1 MTGPD
6 GLIVETTPIMHAL
19 LNWLDDRTGFR
30 DLMHEA
36 LYERVPGGA
45 RWRYVWGS
53 TLVFTFSIQ
62 MITGMFLW
70 MAYSPST
77 QTAWESVYYIQHV
90 MQYGWLVRGLHHF
103 TAQAMIVLLA
113 LHLMQV
119 IIDGAYKAPREINY
133 WLGLV
138 LMLIVLGL
146 SLTGY
151 LLPWDQKGYWATQV
165 ATNIAGGTP
174 VVGAEVQKLAAG
186 GSAYGH
192 HTLTR
197 FFALHAGLLPFLL
210 IAFLVLHIAVF
221 RRHGITVPNPNR
233 APDVY
238 FWPDQVLK
246 DAIACLAILAA
257 TLALVFWQGAELGA
271 PADPSEN
278 YSAARPEWYFLF
290 LFEMLK
296 YFPGKYE
303 VVGAMVV
310 PGLVMGVLFLM
321 PFIAKIRGG
330 HQLNIGFISVL
341 LAGCLTLTIIAI
353 RKDKANAGYK
363 AAVEQAHLDAERVVI
378 LAKSPSGIGPDGALA
393 LLKADPFSQ
402 GPRLFAKNC
411 ATCHRYNG
419 KDGMGKDIME
429 TKDGVEVVVAGSA
442 SDLGNFGTREW
453 VKSVITDFATV
464 FAPTEKAG
472 FDGKPVGK
480 HFTEGS
486 MADWSKTHGAKMKV
500 EDVNAV
506 TEFLM
511 AQSGRE
517 LTPPLNPDL
526 IAKGKEF
533 FEVGNDEISESCASC
548 HAMHAKG
555 DAQPLEGGGS
565 GPDLTGYGS
574 AKWLTGFVNNPG
586 AKEHYGKRNRMPGF
600 EKRMTT
606 EETRLLVDWMQ
617 GNWYKPKA
625 ESAQAH

>member
-1 MTGPD
+1 
-6 GLIVETTPIMHAL
+6 MHAL
-19 LNWLDDRTGFR
+19 LNWLDDRTGYKN
-30 DLMHEA
+30 LMHEA

-174 VVGAEVQKLAAG
+174 LVGAEVQKLAAG

-210 IAFLVLHIAVF
+210 IAFLVLHVAVF

-233 APDVY
+233 APTAF

-271 PADPSEN
+271 PADPSES

-303 VVGAMVV
+303 VIGAMVV
-310 PGLVMGVLFLM
+310 PGLVLGMLFMM
-321 PFIAKIRGG
+321 PFFAKIRGG
-330 HQLNIGFISVL
+330 HRLNIGLISVL
-341 LAGCLTLTIIAI
+341 LAGCMTLTIIAI
-353 RKDKANAGYK
+353 RKDLTNAGYK
-363 AAVEQAHLDAERVVI
+363 AALEQAHRDAERVVV
-378 LAKSPSGIGPDGALA
+378 LAKSPAGISPAGALA
-393 LLKADPFSQ
+393 LLKSDPYSQ
-402 GPRLFAKNC
+402 GPRLFAKSC

-419 KDGMGKDIME
+419 KDGMGKDVTE
-429 TKDGVEVVVAGSA
+429 TKNDIETVVPGTAT
-442 SDLGNFGTREW
+442 DLGNFGTREW
-453 VKSVITDFATV
+453 VKSVITEFPKV
-464 FAPTEKAG
+464 FAATETAS

-486 MADWSKTHGAKMKV
+486 MANWSTEHGTKMKV
-500 EDVNAV
+500 EEVNAV
-506 TEFLM
+506 AEFLM

-517 LTPPLNPDL
+517 LTPPLDPKL
-526 IAKGKEF
+526 VEAGKAF
-533 FEVGNDEISESCASC
+533 FLDGNDTITESCSSC
-548 HAMHAKG
+548 HSMHAKG
-555 DAQPLEGGGS
+555 DAQPLDGGGN

-574 AKWLTGFVNNPG
+574 AKWLTSFINNPG

-606 EETRLLVDWMQ
+606 EETRMLVDWMQ
-617 GNWYKPKA
+617 GNWYKPQGEAAKA
-625 ESAQAH
+625 AH

>member
-1 MTGPD
+1 
-6 GLIVETTPIMHAL
+6 MHSA
-19 LNWLDDRTGFR
+19 LNWLEERTGFR
-30 DLMHEA
+30 ELMHEA
-36 LYERVPGGA
+36 LYERIPGGA

-53 TLVFTFSIQ
+53 TLVFTFTIQ
-62 MITGMFLW
+62 MMTGFFLW
-70 MAYSPST
+70 MAYAPST
-77 QTAWESVYYIQHV
+77 QTAWESVYYIEHV

-103 TAQAMIVLLA
+103 TAQAMIVLMA

-119 IIDGAYKAPREINY
+119 IIDGAYKAPREVNF
-133 WLGLV
+133 WLGLI

-186 GSAYGH
+186 GPAYGH

-197 FFALHAGLLPFLL
+197 FFALHAGLLPLLL
-210 IAFLVLHIAVF
+210 IAFLALHIWCF

-233 APDVY
+233 APEAF

-246 DAIACLAILAA
+246 DAVACLAILAA
-257 TLALVFWQGAELGA
+257 VLAMVFWQGAELGA
-271 PADPSEN
+271 PANPSEN

-303 VVGAMVV
+303 VVGAMVI

-321 PFIAKIRGG
+321 PLTAKIRGG
-330 HQLNIGFISVL
+330 HRLNIGFISVL
-341 LAGCLTLTIIAI
+341 LAACLTLTIIAI
-353 RKDKANAGYK
+353 RKDRNNTGYK
-363 AAVEQAHLDAERVVI
+363 AAVEQAHKDATRVVE
-378 LAKSPSGIGPDGALA
+378 LAQSPNGIGPTGALA
-393 LLKADPFSQ
+393 LLKADAYTQ

-411 ATCHRYNG
+411 ATCHRHNG
-419 KDGMGKDIME
+419 KDGMGKDILQ
-429 TKDGVEVVVAGSA
+429 TVNGVEQAVDGTA

-453 VKSVITDFATV
+453 IKAVITDFPKL
-464 FAPTEKAG
+464 FGPTEKAG
-472 FDGKPVGK
+472 FQGKLLGK

-486 MADWSKTHGAKMKV
+486 MAEWSKTHGVKLKV
-500 EDVNAV
+500 EDLNAI
-506 TEFLM
+506 TEFLV

-517 LTPPLNPDL
+517 LTPPLDPKL
-526 IAKGKEF
+526 VEKGKEF
-533 FEVGNDEISESCASC
+533 FQDGNDEISESCAQC

-555 DAQPLEGGGS
+555 DAQTLDGGGN

-574 AKWLTGFVNNPG
+574 AKWLTSFVNSPG
-586 AKEHYGKRNRMPGF
+586 AKEHYGKRNRMPAF
-600 EKRMTT
+600 EKRMNA
-606 EETRLLVDWMQ
+606 EELRLLVDWMQ

-625 ESAQAH
+625 APAPQGAGIPQEVPAPKAGH

>member
-1 MTGPD
+1 
-6 GLIVETTPIMHAL
+6 MHAL

-30 DLMHEA
+30 ELMHEA

-103 TAQAMIVLLA
+103 TAQSMIVLLA

-174 VVGAEVQKLAAG
+174 AVGAEVQKLAAG

-197 FFALHAGLLPFLL
+197 FFALHAGVLPALL
-210 IAFLVLHIAVF
+210 IGFLVLHIAVF
-221 RRHGITVPNPNR
+221 RRHGITVPNPHR

-257 TLALVFWQGAELGA
+257 TLFLVFWKGAELGA
-271 PADPSEN
+271 PADPSEA

-303 VVGAMVV
+303 VIGAMVV

-321 PFIAKIRGG
+321 PFIARIRGG
-330 HQLNIGFISVL
+330 HQINIGFISVL
-341 LAGCLTLTIIAI
+341 LAACLTLTLIAV
-353 RKDKANAGYK
+353 RKDQNNPGYA
-363 AAVEQAHLDAERVVI
+363 AAVAQAHQDAQRVVE
-378 LAKSPSGIGPDGALA
+378 LAKGPSGIGPSGALA

-419 KDGMGKDIME
+419 KDGMGKDITE
-429 TKDGVEVVVAGSA
+429 SKDGVERVVPGTA
-442 SDLGNFGTREW
+442 SDLGNFGSREW
-453 VKSVITDFATV
+453 IKSVITDFSKT
-464 FAPTEKAG
+464 FGPTENAS
-472 FDGKPVGK
+472 FDGKPLGK

-486 MADWSKTHGAKMKV
+486 MATWSAEHGSKMKV
-500 EDVNAV
+500 EEVNAV
-506 TEFLM
+506 TEFLA
-511 AQSGRE
+511 AQSGRI
-517 LTPPLNPDL
+517 LNPPIDPKL
-526 IAKGKEF
+526 VEAGKAF
-533 FEVGNDEISESCASC
+533 FLDGNDEISETCASC
-548 HAMHAKG
+548 HAMHARG
-555 DAQPLEGGGS
+555 DKDPLDGGGN

-574 AKWLTGFVNNPG
+574 AKWLTSFINDPG
-586 AKEHYGKRNRMPGF
+586 IKEHYGKRNRMPGF
-600 EKRMTT
+600 EKRMAS
-606 EETRLLVDWMQ
+606 EETRMLVDWMQ
-617 GNWYKPKA
+617 HNWYEPA
-625 ESAQAH
+625 GGPAAAH

>member
-1 MTGPD
+1 MQT
-6 GLIVETTPIMHAL
+6 M
-19 LNWLDDRTGFR
+19 LNWLDERTGIR

-36 LYERVPGGA
+36 LYERIPGGA

-77 QTAWESVYYIQHV
+77 QTAWESVYYIEHV

-119 IIDGAYKAPREINY
+119 IIDGAYRAPREVNF
-133 WLGLV
+133 WLGLI

-174 VVGAEVQKLAAG
+174 MVGAEVQKLAAG
-186 GSAYGH
+186 GPAYGH

-210 IAFLVLHIAVF
+210 IAFLALHIWCF

-233 APDVY
+233 APEAY

-246 DAIACLAILAA
+246 DAVVCLAILA
-257 TLALVFWQGAELGA
+257 TVLVLVFWRGAELGA

-278 YSAARPEWYFLF
+278 FSAARPEWYFLF
-290 LFEMLK
+290 LFQMLK

-303 VVGAMVV
+303 MIGAMVV
-310 PGLVMGVLFLM
+310 PGLVLGALFLM
-321 PFIAKIRGG
+321 PFIGRSKFG
-330 HQLNIGFISVL
+330 HRANIGFVFLL
-341 LAGCLTLTIIAI
+341 LAACVGLTYIALDADW
-353 RKDKANAGYK
+353 KNAGYN
-363 AAVEQAHLDAERVVI
+363 AAVAQAHRDATRVVE
-378 LAKSPSGIGPDGALA
+378 LAKSPSGIGPTGALA
-393 LLKADPFSQ
+393 LLKADPFTQ

-411 ATCHRYNG
+411 ATCHRHNG
-419 KDGMGKDIME
+419 KDGMGKDIVQIV
-429 TKDGVEVVVAGSA
+429 KGVETIVAGTA
-442 SDLGNFGTREW
+442 SDLGKFGSREW
-453 VKSVITDFATV
+453 IKSVITDFPKV
-464 FAPTEKAG
+464 FAPTETAS
-472 FDGKPVGK
+472 FEGKPLGK

-486 MADWSKTHGAKMKV
+486 MADWSTTHGAKLKV
-500 EDVNAV
+500 DEANAV
-506 TEFLM
+506 VEFL
-511 AQSGRE
+511 ADQSGRE
-517 LTPPLNPDL
+517 FTPPLDKAL
-526 IAKGKEF
+526 IKAGQEF
-533 FEVGNDEISESCASC
+533 FEVGTNEISESCSSC
-548 HAMHAKG
+548 HAMHVRGAP
-555 DAQPLEGGGS
+555 QPLEGGGS

-574 AKWLTGFVNNPG
+574 AKWLTSFVNNPG
-586 AKEHYGKRNRMPGF
+586 AKQHYGKRNRMPGF

-606 EETRLLVDWMQ
+606 EEMRLLVDWMQ
-617 GNWYKPKA
+617 ENWYKPLDLPGPQGA
-625 ESAQAH
+625 EMPQGVALPAGH